1 MGKESRWQ
9 MLMMLLLYYRTYSTQ
24 MQIDFMFGIDVSRV
38 CRIIKTLKRL
48 VAKLVAIEKDRVLSY
63 EETEQL
69 IDVTEQIIE
78 RPSKKQKDSGK
89 KRRHTLK
96 TEILPRQGS

>member
-1 MGKESRWQ
+1 M
-9 MLMMLLLYYRTYSTQ
+9 
-24 MQIDFMFGIDVSRV
+24 
-38 CRIIKTLKRL
+38 KRL

-96 TEILPRQGS
+96 TKTLPRQGS